1 MRRLSVWI
9 VSLLVVAIV
18 TGCGGAHRYDQRL
31 IAADSLMLSAP
42 DSALAL
48 LTPICGDSLPTDG
61 DRAYNALLLTQAR
74 YKCYEKITAADDSA
88 ITRAMD
94 YYRTH
99 DGEREKLTR
108 AYLYKG
114 AVMEELAHVDSA
126 MLYYKTAEA
135 VADEKDYVN
144 LGQINT
150 RIADLYRLYFADS
163 QTCYHKFKQAL
174 GYYKLTGNKRLQLDC
189 LFNMAGCSGVTH
201 NDDAEELLVQATQ
214 LANELNDSLSFFK
227 CQELLCRQLYYQG
240 YSLDRAKAIALNCL
254 NNYRSFVNNDLLLD
268 LADIYAYSSMPD
280 SAKFYLSYIN
290 PNVDVSSQGQIRTRT
305 NMILSRIARLEGD
318 TALSNHYDKLG
329 HQISDSILNDKQK
342 YLIQQIENESNTAL
356 SQKKVHTVHA
366 LNNLTVCLGILAVV
380 TLLAFSLYHYR
391 RTHRYDHIIADFKQ
405 QSASQLNDLSVLKQ
419 NIDKLQIQDDQ
430 LKSFIS
436 NHLNMTSEMIEACYH
451 EPKSKLSHQVKR
463 IVEFQH
469 DNEHRWIQLFHY
481 IDAEYNQIISKTR
494 KAYPQLHDRDLL
506 LIALTCMRFS
516 QIQIAIILGYANATS
531 ISTVKFRLAQKMG
544 LDCPLNDYINRII
557 SASDSSM

>member
-61 DRAYNALLLTQAR
+61 DRAYRGLLLTQAR
-74 YKCYEKITAADDSA
+74 YKCYEKITADDDSA
-88 ITRAMD
+88 ITLAMD

-135 VADEKDYVN
+135 VADEKDYFTLGYVNMRMGALYRDHYSLDGKDIINYETAYHYLKLTDNKHYLLVCMIN
-144 LGQINT
+144 LGSLNRLNDPEKADIMLHDAMSLAREMNDTTNYLACAKNLLAMYEHYGMYPQAKKIIHHT
-150 RIADLYRLYFADS
+150 LSYPQDRIGGTFYTDAAKVYAHLDMMDSALYF
-163 QTCYHKFKQAL
+163 L
-174 GYYKLTGNKRLQLDC
+174 KLSENKSFNGPLDELSRLDC
-189 LFNMAGCSGVTH
+189 LS
-201 NDDAEELLVQATQ
+201 ELAKAQGQQ
-214 LANELNDSLSFFK
+214 LKHLQYEQQCRHLADSLK
-227 CQELLCRQLYYQG
+227 KIQETV
-240 YSLDRAKAIALNCL
+240 K
-254 NNYRSFVNNDLLLD
+254 
-268 LADIYAYSSMPD
+268 
-280 SAKFYLSYIN
+280 
-290 PNVDVSSQGQIRTRT
+290 
-305 NMILSRIARLEGD
+305 
-318 TALSNHYDKLG
+318 
-329 HQISDSILNDKQK
+329 ILNSEHEFDQVAKSAVKSQHRLTIIW
-342 YLIQQIENESNTAL
+342 LISLCLLIL
-356 SQKKVHTVHA
+356 
-366 LNNLTVCLGILAVV
+366 LILTVV
-380 TLLAFSLYHYR
+380 FYR

-531 ISTVKFRLAQKMG
+531 ISTVKFRLAQKMC

>member
-61 DRAYNALLLTQAR
+61 DRAYHALLLTQAR
-74 YKCYEKITAADDSA
+74 YKCHITANDDSA
-88 ITRAMD
+88 ITLALD
-94 YYRTH
+94 YYHTH
-99 DGEREKLTR
+99 SGEQDKLTN
-108 AYLYKG
+108 AYIYKG
-114 AVMEELAHVDSA
+114 AVMEELGHPDSA
-126 MLYYKTAEA
+126 MLYYKTAEE
-135 VADEKDYVN
+135 VAAPDDYFN
-144 LGQINT
+144 LGYVKT
-150 RIADLYRLYFADS
+150 RMGALYRDHYAIDGREIMKYEEALACFERAGNRQRQLMCLMNLGSLYRLKTPEKSVQMLQDAM
-163 QTCYHKFKQAL
+163 TLA
-174 GYYKLTGNKRLQLDC
+174 LQLQDSVRYMRSQQ
-189 LFNMAGCSGVTH
+189 F
-201 NDDAEELLVQATQ
+201 LVMTYYAQKDYQQAHRLIQ
-214 LANELNDSLSFFK
+214 DILEHSADHHRLEVEF
-227 CQELLCRQLYYQG
+227 
-240 YSLDRAKAIALNCL
+240 
-254 NNYRSFVNNDLLLD
+254 
-268 LADIYAYSSMPD
+268 LADAAAVYAKLGMPD
-280 SAKFYLSYIN
+280 SAQSLISTISNQPLNDVIEQMSYLESL
-290 PNVDVSSQGQIRTRT
+290 GE
-305 NMILSRIARLEGD
+305 IALARGD
-318 TALSNHYDKLG
+318 TVTYRSMTDKYTRMN
-329 HQISDSILNDKQK
+329 DSLLTLDASIKIMQTEDNIGTI
-342 YLIQQIENESNTAL
+342 YQQ
-356 SQKKVHTVHA
+356 QVKKKHA
-366 LNNLTVCLGILAVV
+366 LTTRGLTLVIILFITLLAVV
-380 TLLAFSLYHYR
+380 TFLYYR
-391 RTHRYDHIIADFKQ
+391 RKHRYDQIIADFKQ

-419 NIDKLQIQDDQ
+419 NVDKLQIQDDQ

-469 DNEHRWIQLFHY
+469 DNERKWIQLFHY

-557 SASDSSM
+557 SASDTSM